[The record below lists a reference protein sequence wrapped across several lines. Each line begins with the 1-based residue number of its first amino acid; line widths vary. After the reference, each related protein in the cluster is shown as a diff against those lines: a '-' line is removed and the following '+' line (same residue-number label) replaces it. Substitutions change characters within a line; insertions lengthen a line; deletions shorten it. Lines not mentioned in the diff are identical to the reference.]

1 MKYMQ
6 RTMATPAARQL
17 AAERHI
23 DLKGIKGSGE
33 FGSIVKADIEKLRTN
48 QRITPLARKV
58 AGYYGVELDHLS
70 ESAIR
75 KETVLKYVGKS
86 IAPAGGSENVVAPSA
101 MRRMIAER
109 MKQSMDVAPQ
119 YTLSAEYDVSL
130 LLERFETEKA
140 AVLASSGTRITLT
153 DVLVKLAAYA
163 LSRHELVNAS
173 LIDGMIHYH
182 KEINIG
188 VAVALES
195 GLTVPVIRNVRE
207 KSIEQIAGDRAALVG
222 KAREGRIEQRD
233 IDGGTFT
240 LSNLGMYPIDQM
252 TPIINQP
259 ESAILGTGRVV
270 RKPVVIEDTIAIRP
284 MMTFSATADHR
295 LIDGALLAEFM
306 KTMHDCLEEPNRL
319 FE

>member
-1 MKYMQ
+1 MLK
-6 RTMATPAARQL
+6 TMATPAARQL

-23 DLKGIKGSGE
+23 DLRGIKGSGE
-33 FGSIVKADIEKLRTN
+33 FGSVIKADIERLRANRRVTS
-48 QRITPLARKV
+48 LARKV
-58 AGYYGVELDHLS
+58 AGYYGVDLDHLN

-75 KETVLKYVGKS
+75 KETVLKYVGK
-86 IAPAGGSENVVAPSA
+86 GGGADNVVAPSA

-130 LLERFETEKA
+130 LLERFEVEKA
-140 AVLASSGTRITLT
+140 AVLSSSGVKITLT

-163 LSRHELVNAS
+163 LSLHELVNAS

-188 VAVALES
+188 VAVALDS

-207 KSIEQIAGDRAALVG
+207 KSLEQIARDRAALVA
-222 KAREGRIEQRD
+222 KAREGRLEQRD